1 MMFIAMNR
9 FRVKKGSE
17 QAFEDVWLNRDSQ
30 LTKVPGFVEFHLLKG
45 PEHDD
50 FTLYAS
56 HTIWT
61 SKATFEAWT
70 NRRRSAPSIRMPVR
84 TSRFTS
90 IIRNSKASRCARPWR
105 GARPQWPS
113 GKSRGLRLFHRLS
126 PRTSSGGRSRHASAM
141 SHCVSSGFFGN
152 CRHRTES
159 CRWVQ
164 AS

>member
-30 LTKVPGFVEFHLLKG
+30 LTKVPGFVEVHLLKG

-50 FTLYAS
+50 YTLYAS

-70 NRRRSAPSIRMPVR
+70 KSEAFRAVHKDAGQNKPLYLDHPQFEGFEVR
-84 TSRFTS
+84 QTVE
-90 IIRNSKASRCARPWR
+90 RNKAAV
-105 GARPQWPS
+105 A
-113 GKSRGLRLFHRLS
+113 
-126 PRTSSGGRSRHASAM
+126 
-141 SHCVSSGFFGN
+141 
-152 CRHRTES
+152 
-159 CRWVQ
+159 
-164 AS
+164 